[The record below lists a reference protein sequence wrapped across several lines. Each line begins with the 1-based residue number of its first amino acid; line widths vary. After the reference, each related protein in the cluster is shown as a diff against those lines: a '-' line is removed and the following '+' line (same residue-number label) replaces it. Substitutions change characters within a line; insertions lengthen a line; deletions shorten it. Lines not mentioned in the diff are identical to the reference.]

1 MHITSPNQIGAIIAA
16 RRKQRGLSQA
26 QLAARVGLSQ
36 NRLSVLEKN
45 SGTLTARQL
54 IVLLNALGLDLDI
67 DDRGQPNPADKPKA
81 EW

>member
-1 MHITSPNQIGAIIAA
+1 MNITSPNQIGAIIAA
-16 RRKQRGLSQA
+16 RRKQLGLSQA
-26 QLAARVGLSQ
+26 ELATRVGLSQ

-54 IVLLNALGLDLDI
+54 VVLLNALGLDLAI
-67 DDRGQPNPADKPKA
+67 DDRTRGGTKA